1 MKMDAELNSQNPSAS
16 LDVERESQAS
26 ESSATSP
33 QRSETAT
40 LEAAESG
47 ASGQS
52 SVAACAPGEAKAT
65 VAERV
70 ASPVEADGTL
80 PAVVG
85 GNNPAGAAQVAIPSP
100 DVSAGNPLGD
110 ALAALDRKDYAT
122 AKRLFEAIGR
132 KDAAEAIDNALAALD
147 RKDYAAAQG
156 LFEAL
161 SPPKPAASAG
171 PAASIAPA
179 ASAGP
184 AAPAKGPM
192 TSEPRAH
199 AQSKSASP
207 LEVIPPP
214 DGAYRGPAPQA
225 KRMKERSSRPL
236 WLRAGLALIAIV
248 VALAIYA
255 PRPNWTFA
263 AAKSQA
269 VAGLA
274 STVDLIKAPLA
285 EMTGSS
291 EREEERSKMREFSAA
306 LAQATIRLN
315 QLEQDY
321 GERVDKLGESVDQ
334 KSSSRLAEISAKLDA
349 LERKAAAP
357 TPASELASVVARLDA
372 LEKKAAAPAML
383 ASEIAGIVARLD
395 KLESGVVARL
405 DKLEKRTALQAVSSA
420 TPLPPPAPRKST
432 AMGKAERSAS
442 NEIARLDG
450 PAPLLRDYSV
460 EDVHGGV
467 AMVGSRHGVQEV
479 APGDLIPGAGRV
491 LRIER
496 RGGDWFVLTNR
507 GVIASSAA
515 PYE

>member
-110 ALAALDRKDYAT
+110 
-122 AKRLFEAIGR
+122 
-132 KDAAEAIDNALAALD
+132 ALAALD